1 MKTFTKFFT
10 FLFAFILLSSLNVNA
25 QHWTAPSGDPSAPLM
40 EIYVYG
46 AMLDAT
52 PIADGDQIAAFDGA
66 TLVGVLTVDIS
77 APATTIDLTNWISNR
92 LVVYSKDLSGNKLY
106 EPGHPIV
113 LKAWN
118 GTEYFAYTWDPE
130 PNGGVQIDFHDIWY
144 APTGDATGFV
154 NQGPFFP
161 AKGANSYCY
170 VDLDFSST
178 APTLLISN
186 VVVTVYDAV
195 GTPVEGAIVSSGGYS
210 GTTAAVTGIST
221 IPVFYNGDAID
232 YTFTVSKTGHD
243 TEIFTVE
250 VNGAGPFNVT
260 INLDQYGNF
269 DGTVYCYD
277 LNTTSYDSLPHGA
290 VVTTKIGDS
299 IYSDWTDIN
308 GYFKV
313 EDVPDGEWLFTVT
326 YANYTTWDSLVT
338 IANNTTTHAQGHV
351 KLDLKRGTV
360 KGEIFNAITLQKIT
374 TGVTVQP
381 VGGTAATWSG
391 GVYTSDEIAGTY
403 DIQVSHASYET
414 LTLEDFVYL
423 PEITQT
429 VNFNLVPDGYIGHF
443 DTITGD
449 PNNMW
454 TIQIESAKFG
464 SSSLLPYDELS
475 IWDTVGVDKLV
486 GALVFDRSAIWQ
498 NSGSNVMKAFAVLNN
513 GTTGFVPGHTI
524 EFRAYDVSQ
533 GAEAGVPVS
542 WSFNQWMG
550 TYHGNTFPNLT
561 TYPNPVSY
569 LNIYWDF
576 PSGVLIG
583 TVTQD
588 ALPNNPIEFVNVVVL
603 DRFTN
608 DTVGIDITDVNGQ
621 YNIPLDQG
629 TFDVKFSVANY
640 KTVTVSDVEI
650 VLGENTTLNQ
660 ALEDRPTAT
669 PVYSFTEQGFY
680 FFGRCVGATSTD
692 MLARIDAFTAPT
704 AATFSTTHTS
714 SWILNDGSVD
724 VSVTA
729 DKLENIATFWEPLHT
744 DGVGTYDWELLE
756 GYQLY
761 IQDIDYHFATPAPE
775 YIVEPE
781 DNPITF
787 PTAGIYYIPYFPHNY
802 GVPDDAITAFASIFD
817 KLDWVMDSEGN
828 RLHKNNG
835 NWVDNIGVLSPE
847 AGYKIKTTNLTAL
860 TFTYPAEATKS
871 PRSNREMLNPVHFI
885 YNEGNAAD
893 WTYTMYINTDEFS
906 IGDEIAAY
914 SNGIMVGSMVIDTE
928 DAWENDL
935 NTFYAAVE
943 GGYETNT
950 PIELM
955 AWDASDGNEYTV
967 GFEMVAING
976 NAYIGTMYPAGL
988 DHFSY
993 VNVYRGIVRVDE
1005 NQIDNH
1011 VKVYPNPTNGTLNVE
1026 SVSNINELRIYNVYG
1041 ALVAVTNV
1049 NAKQQSMDVSNYTP
1063 GTYLVQLH
1071 TDTGVITKR
1080 VVVR

>member
-10 FLFAFILLSSLNVNA
+10 FLFAFILLSSMNVNA

-46 AMLDAT
+46 AHLPGGA
-52 PIADGDQIAAFDGA
+52 GLVNNDQIAAFDGDK
-66 TLVGVLTVDIS
+66 LVGVLTVNVT
-77 APATTIDLTNWISNR
+77 APATTIDMTNWISNR

-106 EPGHPIV
+106 EPGHPII
-113 LKAWN
+113 LKAWHGASEN
-118 GTEYFAYTWDPE
+118 YWAYTWG
-130 PNGGVQIDFHDIWY
+130 NGQQIDFHDIWY
-144 APTGDATGFV
+144 APTGDQPGFK
-154 NQGPFFP
+154 NQGSFFP
-161 AKGANSYCY
+161 PKNENSYCY

-186 VVVTVYDAV
+186 VVVTVYDAGV
-195 GTPVEGAIVSSGGYS
+195 TPVEGAIVSSGGYS

-260 INLDQYGNF
+260 VNLDQYGNF

-313 EDVPDGEWLFTVT
+313 EDVPDGVWLFTVT
-326 YANYTTWDSLVT
+326 YPNYTTWDSLIT
-338 IANNTTTHAQGHV
+338 IANNTTTTALLGHLD
-351 KLDLKRGTV
+351 LDLKRGIV

-429 VNFNLVPDGYIGHF
+429 VNFNLVPDGYTGHF

-513 GTTGFVPGHTI
+513 GSTGFVPGHTI

-550 TYHGNTFPNLT
+550 TYHGTTFPNLT

-576 PSGVLIG
+576 PSGELIG
-583 TVTQD
+583 KVTASSLGGAAIQNVTVKVLNQFTQE
-588 ALPNNPIEFVNVVVL
+588 I
-603 DRFTN
+603 
-608 DTVGIDITDVNGQ
+608 VGTDNTDVNGL

-629 TFDVKFSVANY
+629 TFDVKFSADGY
-640 KTVTVSDVEI
+640 KTITKKDVDI
-650 VLGENTTLNQ
+650 VLGEMTTLDTFLIVRPSVSQ
-660 ALEDRPTAT
+660 SFSFDGPGFFFIGRSVEVALPADR
-669 PVYSFTEQGFY
+669 
-680 FFGRCVGATSTD
+680 D
-692 MLARIDAFTAPT
+692 MLYLLNLNGAPSN
-704 AATFSTTHTS
+704 FESLRHS
-714 SWILNDGSVD
+714 SWVENDNVFDAVPANPRLYYTLGAW
-724 VSVTA
+724 T
-729 DKLENIATFWEPLHT
+729 PL
-744 DGVGTYDWELLE
+744 TYDWERLR
-756 GYQLY
+756 GYQLFLE
-761 IQDIDYHFATPAPE
+761 DDYAFGWGAAPV
-775 YIVEPE
+775 VEPE
-781 DNPITF
+781 DNPIELDK
-787 PTAGIYYIPYFPHNY
+787 AGFFYVPYFPYDHAT
-802 GVPDDAITAFASIFD
+802 PDDAITAFASILD
-817 KLDWVMDSEGN
+817 SIDWVMDQSGN
-828 RLHKNNG
+828 RLHKDNG
-835 NWVDNIGVLSPE
+835 NWIDNIGTLSPE
-847 AGYKIKTTNLTAL
+847 EGYKIKTHHSV

-871 PRSNREMLNPVHFI
+871 PRNNREMLTPVHFI

-893 WTYTMYINTDEFS
+893 WTYTMYINTNEFA

-967 GFEMVAING
+967 GFEMVAIND

-1049 NAKQQSMDVSNYTP
+1049 NAKQQSVDVSNYTP

-1080 VVVR
+1080 VVVRQS